1 MVTIGCGGAFSG
13 TDHLP
18 LETFDWLR
26 VRAGASRRPGSER
39 AGGVQGGGTGRKPPG
54 QGRWPFLLIDAV
66 IVG

>member
-18 LETFDWLR
+18 LEALDWLR
-26 VRAGASRRPGSER
+26 TGASQRPGREK
-39 AGGVQGGGTGRKPPG
+39 AGGAQGGGTGRKPPG
-54 QGRWPFLLIDAV
+54 QGRWPLLLIDTV